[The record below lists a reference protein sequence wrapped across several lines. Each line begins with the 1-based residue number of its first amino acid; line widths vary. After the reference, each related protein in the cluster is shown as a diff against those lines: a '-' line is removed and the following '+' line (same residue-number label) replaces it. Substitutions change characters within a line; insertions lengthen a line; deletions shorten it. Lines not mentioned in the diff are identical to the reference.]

1 MNSRRERVVVGYDGS
16 LPAGVAVDWAAGEA
30 GRRGVPLTVLYA
42 ADATVMVPAALRV
55 TDEGVER
62 ARKTATAV
70 EVEAGT
76 QVARP
81 AAALVGASDEADLV
95 VVGSRG
101 HGEMTGAL
109 LGSVAFAVTA
119 HARCPVVVVR
129 TGAPASPGPDR
140 SVVVG
145 VDAWPASE
153 RAVAFAAGVA
163 ARTSARLVVVSACP
177 AASREGGAPALHRR
191 LEAEGAVA
199 SERAARQA
207 GLDASEAAATA
218 AREEYAGL
226 DVRPRVLDGRPARVL
241 AETGQGAGLL
251 VVGARG
257 EGGFAGLRLGSIA
270 HAVLHDAPCPVAVVR
285 GRDDAP

>member
-81 AAALVGASDEADLV
+81 AAALVGASDEADL
-95 VVGSRG
+95 
-101 HGEMTGAL
+101 
-109 LGSVAFAVTA
+109 
-119 HARCPVVVVR
+119 
-129 TGAPASPGPDR
+129 
-140 SVVVG
+140 
-145 VDAWPASE
+145 
-153 RAVAFAAGVA
+153 
-163 ARTSARLVVVSACP
+163 
-177 AASREGGAPALHRR
+177 
-191 LEAEGAVA
+191 
-199 SERAARQA
+199 
-207 GLDASEAAATA
+207 
-218 AREEYAGL
+218 
-226 DVRPRVLDGRPARVL
+226 
-241 AETGQGAGLL
+241 L